1 MGLDRSE
8 VRGAETIQQH
18 SGNNLALVEST
29 PALAPIRPHGGEPVN
44 DSIVEIILRQ
54 RWVVAGSIAVCA
66 LLAIAYLLIATRY
79 YSGTA
84 KLYVQ
89 QVGPRIMDE
98 EQKALQTADA
108 FLFTQREVM
117 ASTPVV
123 AMTLGKPGIR
133 DLKTFDGKDNAF
145 ACFKESLSV
154 EVGKKDELLSVQF
167 DTPYRDEA
175 QKIVAAYV
183 DSYIE
188 YQSKQRHSSSQE
200 VRTILAA
207 EKEKREMDLS
217 RKQGE
222 LQAFRQ
228 IHGMLS
234 GTDEATNVVK
244 QRLTRIMTELTNA
257 QLETINAK
265 SAWDDVQ
272 KSILADPGRKQ
283 KFDELVAVSG
293 YSAPSAVDDQQLR
306 SNLLTAEANLQA
318 LLNSGRYGAA
328 HPTIQ
333 NAVIY
338 VDNLHVQYAT
348 AVYRRYEVAKTKEA
362 DLQSSF
368 DQQQK
373 VAIAQHGRVLEDA
386 RLEGEVTRLTK
397 NIDELDERI
406 KSVALV
412 AGGSGAPN
420 IQVIEP
426 PSVSK
431 APTRPYVSR
440 TLALALLA
448 GVVVGCGVACV
459 RDWYDYRL
467 HNADEIKQSL
477 GITVLGLIPRVA
489 DENSPIARGQK
500 IHIDPGSDVAE
511 SYRSLRTAIYFGS
524 KDAPA
529 RSILITSPER
539 GDGKTTMA
547 SNLAISM
554 AQASRRT
561 LIIDAD
567 MRAPMQDLIFSM
579 NGRLGL
585 ASVLT
590 GKATAEEAIR
600 HTGIENL
607 DLLPAGVAARNPS
620 ELLNSEKFIQLIE
633 QLSQEKYDHVI
644 IDSPPLLAV
653 TDARIIAASC
663 DATVLVL
670 RAGKS
675 NRKLGELSIDGLF
688 SVGAKLLGAVVN
700 DVQLRRGSKY
710 YGGYG
715 RYGYGENGRN
725 GRDRAAL
732 AAAAGAANGSG
743 RDDYAADVRSRRSGG
758 RGDDADVASSHSSAN
773 ERV

>member
-1 MGLDRSE
+1 LTVLKFG
-8 VRGAETIQQH
+8 GAEKIQH
-18 SGNNLALVEST
+18 NGNNLALVESS
-29 PALAPIRPHGGEPVN
+29 PALAPIRPPAEPAN
-44 DSIVEIILRQ
+44 DSIIEIILRQ
-54 RWVVAGSIAVCA
+54 RWVVGCCIAVCA
-66 LLAIAYLLIATRY
+66 ILAIAYLLIATRY

-98 EQKALQTADA
+98 DQKALQTADA

-133 DLKTFDGKDNAF
+133 DLKTFDEKDNAF
-145 ACFKESLSV
+145 TSFKESLTV

-234 GTDEATNVVK
+234 GSDETTNVVK
-244 QRLTRIMTELTNA
+244 QRLTRITTELTTA

-272 KSILADPGRKQ
+272 KSILGNPVRKE
-283 KFDELVAVSG
+283 KFDRLVAVSG
-293 YSAPSAVDDQQLR
+293 YTAPTAVDDQQLR
-306 SNLLTAEANLQA
+306 TNLLTAEANLQA
-318 LLNSGRYGAA
+318 LLNSGRYLSG
-328 HPTIQ
+328 HPAIQ
-333 NAVIY
+333 NSQAY
-338 VDNLHVQYAT
+338 VDNLNIQYAA
-348 AVYRRYEVAKTKEA
+348 AVARRYELAKTKEN
-362 DLQSSF
+362 DLQASF

-373 VAIAQHGRVLEDA
+373 IAIAQHGRVLEDA
-386 RLEGEVTRLTK
+386 RLDGEVTRLAK
-397 NIDELDERI
+397 NIEELDERI

-426 PSVSK
+426 PTVSK

-477 GITVLGLIPRVA
+477 GITVLGLIPRVS
-489 DENSPIARGQK
+489 DETSPIARGQK

-524 KDAPA
+524 KDVPA
-529 RSILITSPER
+529 RSILVTSPER
-539 GDGKTTMA
+539 GDGKTTLA

-579 NGRLGL
+579 NGRQGL

-590 GKATAEEAIR
+590 GKGTIEDCIR

-633 QLSQEKYDHVI
+633 QLSEKYDQVI

-653 TDARIIAASC
+653 TDARIIAASA

-700 DVQLRRGSKY
+700 DVQRRRGYKY
-710 YGGYG
+710 YGSYG
-715 RYGYGENGRN
+715 RYGYGENGRTN
-725 GRDRAAL
+725 GDRDAL
-732 AAAAGAANGSG
+732 AASGGNGSS
-743 RDDYAADVRSRRSGG
+743 RDDYAAHGRRRSGDN
-758 RGDDADVASSHSSAN
+758 DDPEVELSSSAD

>member
-1 MGLDRSE
+1 M
-8 VRGAETIQQH
+8 TIQH
-18 SGNNLALVEST
+18 NGNNLALVESS
-29 PALAPIRPHGGEPVN
+29 PALAPLRPPAEPAN
-44 DSIVEIILRQ
+44 DSILEIILRQ
-54 RWVVAGSIAVCA
+54 RRVVGGSVAVCA
-66 LLAIAYLLIATRY
+66 ILAIAYLLIATRY

-89 QVGPRIMDE
+89 QVGPQILN
-98 EQKALQTADA
+98 EQQRPQQTADA

-145 ACFKESLSV
+145 ASFKDSLSV
-154 EVGKKDELLSVQF
+154 DVGKKDELLSVQF

-175 QKIVAAYV
+175 QKIVQAYV

-188 YQSKQRHSSSQE
+188 YQSKQRHNSSAE

-207 EKEKREMDLS
+207 EKEKREMELS
-217 RKQGE
+217 KKQGE

-228 IHGMLS
+228 VHGMLS
-234 GTDEATNVVK
+234 GTDESTNVVK
-244 QRLTRIMTELTNA
+244 QRLTRIAQELTTA

-265 SAWDDVQ
+265 TAWDDVQ
-272 KSILADPGRKQ
+272 KSILSTPARRTRFETQ
-283 KFDELVAVSG
+283 LATSG
-293 YSAPSAVDDQQLR
+293 YTAPSALDDQQLR
-306 SNLLTAEANLQA
+306 SQMLAYEAQLQSY
-318 LLNSGRYGAA
+318 LSSNRYLPG
-328 HPTIQ
+328 HPTIKSLRDHIDGL
-333 NAVIY
+333 NIS
-338 VDNLHVQYAT
+338 YAA
-348 AVYRRYEVAKTKEA
+348 AVYRRFEVAKVKEV
-362 DLQSSF
+362 DLQASF

-373 VAIAQHGRVLEDA
+373 VAIAQHGRIVEDA
-386 RLEGEVTRLTK
+386 RLEGEVTRLAK
-397 NIDELDERI
+397 NIEELDERI
-406 KSVALV
+406 KAVAI
-412 AGGSGAPN
+412 ASGGSGAPN
-420 IQVIEP
+420 IQIIEP
-426 PSVSK
+426 PTVSK
-431 APTRPYVSR
+431 SPTRPYTSR
-440 TLALALLA
+440 VLALALLA
-448 GVVVGCGVACV
+448 GMVVGCGVACV

-477 GITVLGLIPRVA
+477 GITVLGLIPRVV

-524 KDAPA
+524 KDAPV
-529 RSILITSPER
+529 RSILVTSPER
-539 GDGKTTMA
+539 GDGKTTLA

-579 NGRLGL
+579 NGRSGL

-590 GKATAEEAIR
+590 GKETVEACIR

-620 ELLNSEKFIQLIE
+620 ELLNSQKFIELIE
-633 QLSQEKYDHVI
+633 LLSERYDQVI

-653 TDARIIAASC
+653 TDARIIAASA

-700 DVQLRRGSKY
+700 DVQRRGYKY

-725 GRDRAAL
+725 GNANNDRMVAGGSNGYSNDRHGG
-732 AAAAGAANGSG
+732 AAAADGDVELTPSAA
-743 RDDYAADVRSRRSGG
+743 AARSG
-758 RGDDADVASSHSSAN
+758 H